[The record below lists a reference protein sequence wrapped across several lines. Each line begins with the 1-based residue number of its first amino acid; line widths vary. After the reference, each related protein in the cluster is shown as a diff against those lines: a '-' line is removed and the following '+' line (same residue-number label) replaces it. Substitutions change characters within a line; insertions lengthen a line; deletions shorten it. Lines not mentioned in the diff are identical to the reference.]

1 MAWIFAVVA
10 KLARQ
15 PLILAYLAAGVL
27 VGPVGLG
34 WIKSQESITTL
45 AELGLIFLL
54 FMIGL
59 EIDLK
64 KIRTAGK
71 PIIVTSLI
79 QIIAGCALGVAFFML
94 IGFSLGGGKLDAL
107 YLAAAAS
114 LSSTVII
121 VKILYDKRELNTLAG
136 RITLGVLVIQDLAA
150 ILFLAVQP
158 DLNNPALGAVLLSFA
173 KVGVLVAVAL
183 LASRYALPALFRAVA
198 QLPELVLVGALAW
211 CFLICGLATT
221 LGLSREMGAL
231 IAGVAIST
239 FPYTLDVT
247 SRVTTLRDF
256 FLTLFFVALGMTIP
270 KPDARLISLAFV
282 FCGFVIA
289 SRYLT
294 VLLPLHVMKLGHRI
308 SFLPALNLAQISEFS
323 LVIIALGLKSHHI
336 DAQTS
341 AVVAYAFVI
350 LAAQSSYALA
360 KSESILAWI
369 APWLQRIGIRDLPPS
384 AAGPSKDTDH
394 YARKRIYLL
403 GFFWTA
409 SSLFEELNN
418 ASPDLV
424 NDLAVIDFNPQV
436 NAELSRRGITVIY
449 GDISRRATLLHA
461 GIETAEIII
470 STVPNAIL
478 RGTTNQRLV
487 QELREINP
495 KAKIIA
501 HAELL
506 ADVPKLYAAGADF
519 VSLPRLMEAKVLR
532 DVIVAAQE
540 NRLEE
545 KRAELEGALRQR
557 QEVLA

>member
-1 MAWIFAVVA
+1 
-10 KLARQ
+10 
-15 PLILAYLAAGVL
+15 
-27 VGPVGLG
+27 
-34 WIKSQESITTL
+34 
-45 AELGLIFLL
+45 
-54 FMIGL
+54 
-59 EIDLK
+59 
-64 KIRTAGK
+64 
-71 PIIVTSLI
+71 
-79 QIIAGCALGVAFFML
+79 
-94 IGFSLGGGKLDAL
+94 
-107 YLAAAAS
+107 
-114 LSSTVII
+114 
-121 VKILYDKRELNTLAG
+121 
-136 RITLGVLVIQDLAA
+136 
-150 ILFLAVQP
+150 
-158 DLNNPALGAVLLSFA
+158 
-173 KVGVLVAVAL
+173 
-183 LASRYALPALFRAVA
+183 
-198 QLPELVLVGALAW
+198 
-211 CFLICGLATT
+211 
-221 LGLSREMGAL
+221 
-231 IAGVAIST
+231 
-239 FPYTLDVT
+239 
-247 SRVTTLRDF
+247 
-256 FLTLFFVALGMTIP
+256 
-270 KPDARLISLAFV
+270 
-282 FCGFVIA
+282 
-289 SRYLT
+289 
-294 VLLPLHVMKLGHRI
+294 
-308 SFLPALNLAQISEFS
+308 
-323 LVIIALGLKSHHI
+323 
-336 DAQTS
+336 
-341 AVVAYAFVI
+341 VVAYAFVI
-350 LAAQSSYALA
+350 LAVQSSYALV
-360 KSESILAWI
+360 KSESILAWV

-424 NDLAVIDFNPQV
+424 NDLAVVDFNPQV
-436 NAELSRRGITVIY
+436 NMELRRRGITVIY

-487 QELREINP
+487 QELREMNP